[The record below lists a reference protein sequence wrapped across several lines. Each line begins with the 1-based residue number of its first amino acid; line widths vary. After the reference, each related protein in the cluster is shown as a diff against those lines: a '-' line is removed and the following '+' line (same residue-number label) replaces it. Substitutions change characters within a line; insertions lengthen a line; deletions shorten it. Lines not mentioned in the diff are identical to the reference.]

1 MRRRGKESPLLTI
14 EKSFSSEEIL
24 EARACIKTSMTINS
38 SINHQNLIRTAAT
51 FAAGLLC
58 SPNREVIELAKK
70 IASKWMIALKLTN
83 QGRIRQRVVL
93 SCILS

>member
-1 MRRRGKESPLLTI
+1 ML
-14 EKSFSSEEIL
+14 
-24 EARACIKTSMTINS
+24 
-38 SINHQNLIRTAAT
+38 
-51 FAAGLLC
+51 
-58 SPNREVIELAKK
+58 PNREVIELAKK